1 MSREEKRK
9 ANHLINEKSPY
20 LLQHAYNP
28 VDWYP
33 WSDEAFAKAQSENKP
48 IFLSI
53 GYSTCH
59 WCHVMERE
67 SFEDKEVAKILN
79 ANFISIKVDK
89 EERPEVDAIYMR
101 VCQMI
106 TGSGGWPLTILMTP
120 EQKPFYACTYLPK
133 RSTENMIGFVNL
145 LNTTV
150 RVWNLNQEKLL
161 RSGEEI
167 TDILAKEYQ
176 TEYSEEGPRVDLF
189 DEAAN
194 QFKRQFDK
202 QYGGFGHAPK
212 FPIPHNLLF
221 LLRYSIYYED
231 TKVEQMVHK
240 TLESMYRGGIYDHIG
255 GGFSRYSTD
264 DRWLVPHFEK
274 MLYDNAL
281 LVLVYLEAYQINQ
294 NPVYLEVVE
303 KTLGYIMRE
312 MVHQDGG
319 FFSAQDA
326 DSEGVEG
333 KYYTFSPDEVIRIL
347 GKADGEMFNL
357 YYNIEKKGNFEGK
370 NIPNLISAKELRVQD
385 EKLEECRRKLYAY
398 RLTRTKLH
406 KDDKVLTSWNA
417 LMIAA
422 FSKAYT
428 ILQKPEYLCHAKRAY
443 EFIEHRLRNKDG
455 RLLIRFREEEAI
467 GFGNIDDYS
476 FLLMAQLELYEA
488 TFDIQYLKDARKNAY
503 EMVELFWD
511 SESGGFFFYGI
522 DAKQLIARPK
532 ETYDGAI
539 PSGNSVAT
547 YAMLRLER
555 MLDDEKLRGILKK
568 QMNFVAGI
576 IKEQPSAYGF
586 ALCAFMVELHPIKKL
601 VCVAWGEDEIPKI
614 HREIQKKYNPNLVVL
629 LKTMANEDEL
639 EELAEYTKDCRMNDG
654 QSTFYLCRE
663 NACMPPIT
671 GVDHINSI
679 L

>member
-1 MSREEKRK
+1 
-9 ANHLINEKSPY
+9 
-20 LLQHAYNP
+20 
-28 VDWYP
+28 
-33 WSDEAFAKAQSENKP
+33 
-48 IFLSI
+48 
-53 GYSTCH
+53 
-59 WCHVMERE
+59 MERE
-67 SFEDKEVAKILN
+67 SFEDNEVAQILN
-79 ANFISIKVDK
+79 SNFISIKVDK

-101 VCQMI
+101 VCQLM
-106 TGSGGWPLTILMTP
+106 TGSGGWPLTVLMTP
-120 EQKPFYACTYLPK
+120 EQKPFYVCTYLPK
-133 RSTENMIGFVNL
+133 RSTENMVGLINL
-145 LNTTV
+145 LNATI
-150 RVWNLNQEKLL
+150 RIWNSDQEKLL

-176 TEYSEEGPRVDLF
+176 TEYSQDGPGLYLF
-189 DEAAN
+189 GEAVN
-194 QFKRQFDK
+194 QFMRQFDK
-202 QYGGFGHAPK
+202 KYGGFGHAPK

-221 LLRYSIYYED
+221 LLRYSSFYDKEE
-231 TKVEQMVHK
+231 VVHMVDK

-281 LVLVYLEAYQINQ
+281 LVLVYLEAYQINK

-333 KYYTFSPDEVIRIL
+333 KYYTFSPDEVIKIL
-347 GKADGEMFNL
+347 GSADGEMFNK
-357 YYNIEKKGNFEGK
+357 YYNIEEKGNFEGK
-370 NIPNLISAKELRVQD
+370 SIPNLISAKKLRVQD
-385 EKLEECRRKLYAY
+385 EKLEECRKKLYEY

-422 FSKAYT
+422 FSKAYA
-428 ILQKPEYLCHAKRAY
+428 ILQKPEYLQHAKRAY
-443 EFIEHRLRNKDG
+443 NFIEKKLRNKDG
-455 RLLIRFREEEAI
+455 RLLIRYREEEAI

-488 TFDIQYLKDARKNAY
+488 TFDIRYLKDARKNAY
-503 EMVELFWD
+503 EMIELFWD
-511 SESGGFFFYGI
+511 TEVGGFFFYGT

-547 YAMLRLER
+547 YAMIRLER
-555 MLDDEKLRGILKK
+555 MLDDERLRTVLKK
-568 QMNFVAGI
+568 QLNFMAGI
-576 IKEQPSAYGF
+576 VKNNPSLYAF
-586 ALCAFMVELHPIKKL
+586 ALCAFMVELHPMKKL
-601 VCVAWGEDEIPKI
+601 VCVSWGEDEVPQI
-614 HREIQKKYNPNLVVL
+614 HHEIQKKYNPNLVVL

-639 EELAEYTKDCRMNDG
+639 EELAEYTKDFRMSDG
-654 QSTFYLCRE
+654 QSTFYLCNE
-663 NACMPPIT
+663 NACLPPIT
-671 GVDHINSI
+671 RVDHINSI